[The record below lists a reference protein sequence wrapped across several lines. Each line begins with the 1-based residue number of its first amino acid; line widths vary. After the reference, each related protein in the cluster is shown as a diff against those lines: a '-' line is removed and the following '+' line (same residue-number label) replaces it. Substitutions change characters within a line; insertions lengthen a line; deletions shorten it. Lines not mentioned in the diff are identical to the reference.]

1 MSSKNSP
8 LEKKRLHP
16 RNRNI
21 ERYDLGALLEV
32 SSELKKHVK
41 PNKYG
46 QDSIDFSNPRA
57 VRSLNTA
64 LLNHYYD
71 ITKWDFPEENLCPPI
86 PGRAD
91 YIHYVGD
98 LLAENNFGK
107 IPKGDQVSCL
117 DVGVGAS
124 CIYPII
130 GVTEYDWTF
139 IGSDIDKDSIRSAAA
154 IVSTNKALTGKIEC
168 RLQENPNDFFY
179 GVLNREEKVDVT
191 ICNPPFH
198 SSEEDAMKGTRRKVK
213 NLSGKNEKMPTMNFS
228 GVSSEL
234 IFEGGESRF
243 ISNMMKESKKFAKNV
258 LWFSTLV
265 SKQSNLSGAEKTLKK
280 LDAAEFRTINMGTGN
295 KSTRIVAW
303 TFLSKEERKAW
314 RESRWSE

>member
-1 MSSKNSP
+1 MSSKISP
-8 LEKKRLHP
+8 QEKKRLHP
-16 RNRNI
+16 RNRNL

-32 SSELKKHVK
+32 STELKNHVR

-46 QDSIDFSNPRA
+46 KDSIDFSNPKA

-71 ITKWDFPEENLCPPI
+71 IEYWDFPEENLCPPV

-91 YIHYVGD
+91 YIHYTAD

-107 IPKGDQVSCL
+107 IPKGKKITCL

-130 GVTEYDWTF
+130 GVTEYDWDF
-139 IGSDIDKDSIRSAAA
+139 IGSDIDQASIESAKA
-154 IVSTNKALTGKIEC
+154 IVNTNKTLKGKVEC
-168 RLQENPNDFFY
+168 RHQENPNDFFY
-179 GVLNREEKVDVT
+179 GVLDREERVDFV

-198 SSEEDAMKGTRRKVK
+198 ASQEEAQKGTRRKVK
-213 NLSGKNEKMPTMNFS
+213 NLSGKKEKNPTMNFS
-228 GVSSEL
+228 GVNSEL
-234 IFEGGESRF
+234 IYDGGESRF
-243 ISNMMKESKKFAKNV
+243 ISNMMKESKKFSNNV

-265 SKQSNLSGAEKTLKK
+265 SKQSNLKGAEKTLKK
-280 LDAAEFRTINMGTGN
+280 LGVSEFRTINMGTGN

-303 TFLSKEERKAW
+303 TFLSKEEQKAW
-314 RESRWSE
+314 RESRWS